1 MTPTHF
7 TISSAFL
14 LGMMGLAF
22 HRTHLLS
29 ALLCLEAMMLALFIA
44 LSLWSLQLDATG
56 CSTVPMPN
64 TLPFSACEAS
74 AGLALL
80 VATAR
85 THGTDHMQAL
95 NLLQC

>member
-1 MTPTHF
+1 MTPVQF
-7 TISSAFL
+7 TFSSAFI
-14 LGMMGLAF
+14 LGLTGLVF

-29 ALLCLEAMMLALFIA
+29 ALLCLEGMML
-44 LSLWSLQLDATG
+44 SLYVAFSIWSLSMGAT
-56 CSTVPMPN
+56 SSSA
-64 TLPFSACEAS
+64 LPLFLLAISACEAS

-85 THGTDHMQAL
+85 THGTDRLQSL

>member
-1 MTPTHF
+1 MTPIHF
-7 TISSAFL
+7 TFSSAFM
-14 LGMMGLAF
+14 LGLTGLAF

-29 ALLCLEAMMLALFIA
+29 ALLCLEGMMLSLFIA
-44 LSLWSLQLDATG
+44 LSLWALQLN
-56 CSTVPMPN
+56 STSFSASPV
-64 TLPFSACEAS
+64 LLLAFSACEAS

-85 THGTDHMQAL
+85 THGTDRLQSL

>member
-1 MTPTHF
+1 MTPVQF
-7 TISSAFL
+7 TFSSAFL
-14 LGMMGLAF
+14 LGLTGLTF

-29 ALLCLEAMMLALFIA
+29 ALLCLEGMMLSLFIA
-44 LSLWSLQLDATG
+44 LSLWALQLNCTNFAI
-56 CSTVPMPN
+56 SPM
-64 TLPFSACEAS
+64 LLLAFSACEAS

-85 THGTDHMQAL
+85 THGTDRLQSL

>member
-1 MTPTHF
+1 MTPVHF
-7 TISSAFL
+7 SFSSAFI
-14 LGMMGLAF
+14 LGLMGLAF

-29 ALLCLEAMMLALFIA
+29 ALLCLEGMMLSLFIA
-44 LSLWSLQLDATG
+44 LSVWSLQLETTAY
-56 CSTVPMPN
+56 SAAPM
-64 TLPFSACEAS
+64 LLLAFSACEAS

-85 THGTDHMQAL
+85 THGTDHLQTL

>member
-1 MTPTHF
+1 MTPAHF
-7 TISSAFL
+7 AFSSAFT
-14 LGMMGLAF
+14 LGLTGLAF

-29 ALLCLEAMMLALFIA
+29 ALLCLEGMMLSLFIG
-44 LSLWSLQLDATG
+44 LSIWTLQLG
-56 CSTVPMPN
+56 STNFSAAPM
-64 TLPFSACEAS
+64 LLLAFSACEAS

-85 THGTDHMQAL
+85 THGSDRLQTL

>member
-1 MTPTHF
+1 MTPIHF
-7 TISSAFL
+7 SFSSAFI
-14 LGMMGLAF
+14 LGLVGLTF

-29 ALLCLEAMMLALFIA
+29 ALLCLEGMMLSLFIA
-44 LSLWSLQLDATG
+44 LSLWTLQLDATG
-56 CSTVPMPN
+56 YSASPM
-64 TLPFSACEAS
+64 LLLAFSACEAS

-85 THGTDHMQAL
+85 THGTDRLQSL